1 MDGDTFQKLTV
12 DKGMG
17 TETENGT
24 LCIDP
29 GKFTGRSPKDRF
41 LVLMA
46 VPETTL
52 TPSCTDIAVR
62 ASICDLAPLNHF
74 SNRTK

>member
-1 MDGDTFQKLTV
+1 M

-29 GKFTGRSPKDRF
+29 VKFTGRSPKDRF
-41 LVLMA
+41 LVLMV
-46 VPETTL
+46 VP
-52 TPSCTDIAVR
+52 
-62 ASICDLAPLNHF
+62 
-74 SNRTK
+74 